1 MAIYFRDEVDG
12 EPLQCPGGKVR
23 SLIIS
28 FLLYVFF
35 VHLFILF
42 CFFSSDIITILI
54 LRGKNGS

>member
-1 MAIYFRDEVDG
+1 MAIYFRGEVVG
-12 EPLQCPGGKVR
+12 EPLEWSGGKVR

-42 CFFSSDIITILI
+42 CFF
-54 LRGKNGS
+54 